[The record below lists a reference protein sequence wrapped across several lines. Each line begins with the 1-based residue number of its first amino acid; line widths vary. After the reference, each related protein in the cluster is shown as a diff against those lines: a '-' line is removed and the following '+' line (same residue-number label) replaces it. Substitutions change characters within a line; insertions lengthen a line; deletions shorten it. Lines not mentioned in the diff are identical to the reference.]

1 MRSKVAFLRW
11 FPQILLVLMLV
22 VALAVGGC
30 SLIPKSTST
39 PEGVGVPINLNGAS
53 NVGSLHIELVYD
65 STVLEATGV
74 KAGKLGRNA
83 VIECNLETP
92 GRAIIGIVD
101 ASGINGDGSVV
112 TVSFKAKGK
121 EGTSPLTL
129 ESVEANDAE
138 TLYDLITKTSPGEFM
153 AKGSSF
159 TAPGIT
165 FAT

>member
-11 FPQILLVLMLV
+11 FPQGLLVLMLV
-22 VALAVGGC
+22 VVLVLGGC
-30 SLIPKSTST
+30 NLIPKSTT
-39 PEGVGVPINLNGAS
+39 GEVGMPINLQGAS

-65 STVLEATGV
+65 SAMLEATGV

-83 VIECNLETP
+83 VIESNLETL
-92 GRAIIGIVD
+92 GRVIIGIID

-121 EGTSPLTL
+121 EGTSSLTL
-129 ESVEANDAE
+129 ENLEANDAE
-138 TLYDLITKTSPGEFM
+138 TLYDIITKASPGEFT
-153 AKGSSF
+153 AKDNSF
-159 TAPGIT
+159 TAPAIT